1 MSSNNVDNKVVNMQ
15 FNNAQF
21 EAGVKQTLA
30 SLDEL
35 KQSLKFNN
43 SVTGLNAL
51 SSAFNSFSLANISEQ
66 VEALSSRFSTLG
78 IVGMTAI
85 QNITNK
91 MMNLASAKIGGVI
104 SQIQTGGWARA
115 SSIANA
121 RFTLQGML
129 KDSEKV
135 EEAFKSASNAVDG
148 TAYSLDAAV
157 SAASQLATSGIDT
170 GAEMENV
177 LKSIAGTAAMTGTSF
192 EDISNIFVDTASA
205 GRLTGDAL
213 MRLSLRGINAKQI
226 LADSMGYTTEQ
237 ITQMTSKGEISF
249 QEFSKAMQDTFG
261 EHAKEANKT
270 FQGVMSNIKSALSRI
285 GAIFASGIIEN
296 EDFISAL
303 NDVREAINKV
313 KTALMPLEDNANFKN
328 MISALSRLGSKYI
341 KTFSTKTLERFVYW
355 VGLGMDKI
363 TEWADKLTGYKEAAK
378 ETLFG
383 KVADDAEKAS
393 EVVHATAEE
402 IQAAVDIWTKVNY
415 GGWGTMQDRW
425 DKLNKE
431 LGDGAAERVQYLVN
445 QEAAGVKDLENVSLD
460 SLTKIEKSTDDVA
473 SSAAKVTE
481 EVEDTGEALIPVDDI
496 MAGLSKYAKGLKTI
510 IGNIKTTV
518 VKAVTAFRK
527 VFSWKKLTDDISDY
541 GEAFSEFIGYFEIGE
556 ERATKLENSFSGLWS
571 LVDLLRKGIKLLITG
586 GLKILGPSLSFIFDV
601 VLTLTSAIG
610 VALTKFNEWTE
621 KTTGLR
627 AIIVRL
633 YEALSKAVG
642 IVKEFFIRLWN
653 LPAVKQIKESL
664 SELASLVGEKLLT
677 YFEKAVDAISDFF
690 DSFDSGDGD
699 TMDRVLGGINTA
711 LEDMIT
717 FSSDAKTNV
726 SDLMSWFTEGASNI
740 LGFKTET
747 KNAKYEI
754 DKMKQS
760 GDKLLKSDSV
770 GSFMTNA
777 SNTASLM
784 GVSISGL
791 VDSLIGK
798 FNKLDASKVAL
809 ISTGGAMSLL
819 SLSMS
824 YLTYN
829 MGDFLKTIT
838 AFPTEMVNT
847 VKSIRMLI
855 NSMGT
860 YLLNKSQA
868 EILKAFALAVV
879 AVAAAFFVLANY
891 ADKEGLETV
900 AQTMGIMIGLMTLMM
915 VSMGHMA
922 AKFAKEPAYF
932 KTLYGFA
939 ALLIG
944 MAAAVLLLAIALQ
957 EFAKIKFDKD
967 IIAPCIALVTTM
979 GLLIG
984 VAFLM
989 NKVGGEF
996 NSASF
1001 SVLVMASS
1009 LFIIVKAL
1017 KSLVTLDT
1025 TSIMD
1030 KIIALEAVLATL
1042 GGIAALLGAFGTTF
1056 SGSLAILTLIGSIY
1070 LIELTLNYIAVAGI
1084 SMDTIKKNFDKFTPI
1099 LAALGIIAAF
1109 LVAVG
1114 LTCKNTSSMAATII
1128 ATAISIY
1135 IIVQALKQVAELSSW
1150 EIVKGIVTVGF
1161 IILALM
1167 KVLKLLVSYN
1177 AVAKRAGST
1186 LLRVSLAIGLLAI
1199 VLAAVS
1205 TLTVGEIGKGILA
1218 VGALTV
1224 LIAGLIFV
1232 SQFGKQIDYKTIYA
1246 VVVAIGI
1253 LALII
1258 GIMSTFDDEEL
1269 MNAYAAAGIMSL
1281 ALISFG
1287 MSMMLAGKYA
1297 LRLKLGPLIA
1307 MVVALGLIAS
1317 ALVVLSLVGNIGK
1330 MLTTALAISG
1340 ILLSLAS
1347 SMAIM
1352 SKAMGKTNFLKKG
1365 RLLTIITMIGMLA
1378 LVATALYY
1386 LSSRSSEQIAW
1397 AALGIIA
1404 VMVTVMFSF
1413 TELVKRIKEINITKS
1428 TIATLGI
1435 MVGMIF
1441 VLGVIM
1447 TAIIAVSSGKSLPNL
1462 IVVVAGLILLIYTM
1476 SVAIGTT
1483 IKSLN
1488 ATSINSSVLAALAIM
1503 AGVIFVIGGVLTA
1516 IIAVTSVTNSGRIA
1530 VAIAGL
1536 LVVLVAVVDVMV
1548 FIQNNFVAFN
1558 PAVLGY
1564 ALVGIALLVSVAAA
1578 MNLLLNGNN
1587 ADWKKMLAAAGSM
1600 AIVISVL
1607 AAVIGVLTVISTT
1620 TGIIPALVVLG
1631 GLAVVLLSLSVAFRA
1646 FARVAKASVEALK
1659 LLSEIDMSGIDTV
1672 KLLQLVGILNLAII
1686 SCYLAGP
1693 AFISLSLGIVSLGLA
1708 VSVLATGL
1716 LVLSI
1721 PLIATAKAFQSL
1733 ISVISDTNGDIASK
1747 IAAIGAAFAESITS
1761 FVTTLAIKA
1770 PVIKASL
1777 ILLMATTA
1785 SVITEG
1791 INNVTEIVLNGI
1803 VNFLTKLDNKL
1814 PEITEKV
1821 NSIITT
1827 ILKSIAD
1834 NAETFGYYGI
1844 YISVMFLYG
1853 VAEGFNEVAP
1863 YLGELLSDIITGLI
1877 KVIDSALDSLL
1888 PGIGDKLYDFYL
1900 EQAELLYGLLSEW
1913 SSGVGALTGGVA
1925 GLNGVWE
1932 SGYQAIVE
1940 ERAAR
1945 AEEKSQDVGKAMDEG
1960 TAKGIE
1966 DNADKVDKAAQKAV
1980 SNATNQSKAA
1990 SEGAKTTG
1998 DSYGTG
2004 LTDTIS
2010 GYKDK
2015 IKDKITGVVNNEG
2028 LNMNFGTAGMDG
2040 ASTYL
2045 SNFESGVREEKIDLT
2060 GMDDSIKQHYLDA
2073 GYEYSEDGKYLVK
2086 QIKEGS
2092 AQEAASFGDIWEDN
2106 ADVSLMNA
2114 MDDTNEN
2121 MAEKATE
2128 GKDYYIDGLVDFSD
2142 EDLRK
2147 VREAYARIGHEAH
2160 EAVVSPEGLDEN
2172 SPSKKGK
2179 KAAFYYAESL
2189 IIGIRERQSAII
2201 SAYSD
2206 MAGKVCSEAAS
2217 MMASISSIV
2226 QDDSINWTPTITPVV
2241 DASQLQNGSQMLEN
2255 AFGDSA
2261 LNMAA
2266 STSLSVNSSSQ
2277 ATLATQV
2284 QSLSEQV
2291 KKLADTDYSKIL
2303 EGVNFN
2309 IDASTNVDGTP
2320 LKRIASKFTIQQIDD
2335 QTKTY
2340 NMALG
2345 GRA

>member
-66 VEALSSRFSTLG
+66 VEALQNRFSTLG

-91 MMNLASAKIGGVI
+91 VMNLASAKIGGVI
-104 SQIQTGGWARA
+104 SQIQSGGWNRA

-135 EEAFKSASNAVDG
+135 EEAFNSASKAVDG
-148 TAYSLDAAV
+148 TAYSLDSAV
-157 SAASQLATSGIDT
+157 KAASQLATSGIDV
-170 GAEMENV
+170 GEDMENV

-192 EDISNIFVDTASA
+192 DDIADIFVDTASA

-213 MRLSLRGINAKQI
+213 QRLSWRGVNVKQI
-226 LADSMGYTTEQ
+226 LAEQLGYTTEE
-237 ITQMTSKGEISF
+237 ITKMTSKGEISF

-261 EHAKEANKT
+261 EHAKEANNT

-296 EDFISAL
+296 EDLIKTL
-303 NDVREAINKV
+303 NDVREGINKI
-313 KTALMPLEDNANFKN
+313 KNALLPLEDTFKK
-328 MISALSRLGSKYI
+328 MISSLSRLGSKYI
-341 KTFSTKTLERFVYW
+341 KAFGTKTLERFVYW

-363 TEWADKLTGYKEAAK
+363 SEWADKLAGYKEAAK

-402 IQAAVDIWTKVNY
+402 IQAALDIWTKVNY

-460 SLTKIEKSTDDVA
+460 ALSSVKKETDEVADSTAKIA
-473 SSAAKVTE
+473 E
-481 EVEDTGEALIPVDDI
+481 EAGDTGEALIPIDDI
-496 MAGLSKYAKGLKTI
+496 MAGISKYASGIKTI
-510 IGNIKTTV
+510 VGNIKTTV
-518 VKAVTAFRK
+518 VKAVSSFKK
-527 VFSWKKLTDDISDY
+527 VFNWKKLTDDISDY
-541 GEAFSEFIGYFEIGE
+541 GEAFSEFVGYFELND
-556 ERATKLENSFSGLWS
+556 ERAQKLENTFTGLWS
-571 LVDLLRKGIKLLITG
+571 VVDLLRKGIKLLITG
-586 GLKILGPSLSFIFDV
+586 GLNVLGPVLSVALDV
-601 VLTLTSAIG
+601 ILSITSAIG
-610 VALTKFNEWTE
+610 KATTKFNEWTE
-621 KTTGLR
+621 KHTSLTNTVSSFGEKLG
-627 AIIVRL
+627 
-633 YEALSKAVG
+633 KAVVT
-642 IVKEFFIRLWN
+642 VKEFFEKLWN
-653 LPAVKQIKESL
+653 LPAVNQIKESL
-664 SELASLVGEKLLT
+664 SELASLIGDKLIT
-677 YFEKAVDAISDFF
+677 YFEKAVEAVGDFF
-690 DSFDSGDGD
+690 DSFNSSGDD
-699 TMDRVLGGINTA
+699 DSMNRVLGKINTA

-717 FSSDAKTNV
+717 FSSDAKTHV
-726 SDLMSWFTEGASNI
+726 ADLMTWFTDGASSI

-754 DKMKQS
+754 DKMKLS

-915 VSMGHMA
+915 ISMGHMA

-944 MAAAVLLLAIALQ
+944 MAAAVLILAIALQ

-1150 EIVKGIVTVGF
+1150 EIVKGIGTVGF

-1167 KVLKLLVSYN
+1167 EVLKLLVSYN

-1205 TLTVGEIGKGILA
+1205 TLTVGEIGKGLLA

-1307 MVVALGLIAS
+1307 MVVALGLIAA
-1317 ALVVLSLVGNIGK
+1317 ALITLSLIGDIGR
-1330 MLTTALAISG
+1330 MLTAAIAISG

-1365 RLLTIITMIGMLA
+1365 RLWVIISMIGMLA

-1404 VMVTVMFSF
+1404 VMGTVMLLFSKVAKDVQK
-1413 TELVKRIKEINITKS
+1413 LKITNA

-1435 MVGMIF
+1435 MVGVIA
-1441 VLGVIM
+1441 VIGGIM
-1447 TAIIAVSSGKSLPNL
+1447 TALIAVSSGKDPLNL
-1462 IVVVAGLILLIYTM
+1462 GIVIVGLMALIYVTAV
-1476 SVAIGTT
+1476 SIGTLV
-1483 IKSLN
+1483 KALN
-1488 ATSINSSVLAALAIM
+1488 AASINNSVLGALAIM
-1503 AGVIFVIGGVLTA
+1503 AGVIAVIGGVMTA
-1516 IIAVTSVTNSGRIA
+1516 MIAATANTNAGRIT

-1536 LVVLVAVVDVMV
+1536 LIVMIAVVEIMSYISVA
-1548 FIQNNFVAFN
+1548 FTAFN
-1558 PAVLGY
+1558 PATIGY
-1564 ALVGIALLVSVAAA
+1564 ALVGIALLISVAVA
-1578 MNLLLNGNN
+1578 MNMLLTGND
-1587 ADWKKMLAAAGSM
+1587 ADWKKMLAGAASM
-1600 AIVISVL
+1600 AIVMALLATMIS
-1607 AAVIGVLTVISTT
+1607 VLTVIASA
-1620 TGIIPALVVLG
+1620 TGVVPALVVLAG
-1631 GLAVVLLSLSVAFRA
+1631 MAVVLLALSSAFKS
-1646 FARVAKASVEALK
+1646 FALVAKASVAALK
-1659 LLSEIDMSGIDTV
+1659 SLSEIDLSNIDTK
-1672 KLLQLVGILNLAII
+1672 KLLELVGILSLAII
-1686 SCYLAGP
+1686 ACYTAGP
-1693 AFISLSLGIVSLGLA
+1693 AFVALSLGIISLGIA
-1708 VSVLATGL
+1708 VSVLASGL
-1716 LVLSI
+1716 LVLAI
-1721 PLIATAKAFQSL
+1721 PLIATAKAFESL
-1733 ISVISDTNGDIASK
+1733 IKVVSDSNGDIASK
-1747 IAAIGAAFAESITS
+1747 IAGIGVAFAESITQ
-1761 FVTTLAIKA
+1761 FITTLAIKA
-1770 PVIKASL
+1770 PLIKASL
-1777 ILLMATTA
+1777 ILLMATIA
-1785 SVITEG
+1785 SVVAEG
-1791 INNVTEIVLNGI
+1791 LNTVTDIVLDGI

-1821 NSIITT
+1821 NSILRT
-1827 ILKSIAD
+1827 ILQSIAD

-1853 VAEGFNEVAP
+1853 VASGFNEVAP
-1863 YLGELLSDIITGLI
+1863 YLGELLADIINGML
-1877 KVIDSALDSLL
+1877 KVVDSALDALL

-1925 GLNGVWE
+1925 GFNSVWE
-1932 SGYQAIVE
+1932 SGYEAIVE

-1945 AEEKSQDVGKAMDEG
+1945 AEEKSQDVGKAIDEG

-1966 DNADKVDKAAQKAV
+1966 DNSGTVDKAAQKTV

-2010 GYKDK
+2010 GYKDI
-2015 IKDKITGVVNNEG
+2015 IKDKLTNVVNNEG

-2045 SNFESGVREEKIDLT
+2045 NSFESGVREEKIDLS

-2092 AQEAASFGDIWEDN
+2092 AQEAATFGDIWEDN
-2106 ADVSLMNA
+2106 ADQSLMTA

-2121 MAEKATE
+2121 MAEKASE
-2128 GKDYYIDGLVDFSD
+2128 GKDYYIEGLVDISE

-2160 EAVVSPEGLDEN
+2160 EAVVSPDGLDEE
-2172 SPSKKGK
+2172 SPSKKAKQAG
-2179 KAAFYYAESL
+2179 AYYTQGL
-2189 IIGIRERQSAII
+2189 IIGGESLKTQLVAAYTALGSIACDSA
-2201 SAYSD
+2201 A
-2206 MAGKVCSEAAS
+2206 E
-2217 MMASISSIV
+2217 MMSTISSIV
-2226 QDDSINWTPTITPVV
+2226 QDDSIDWTPTIAPVF
-2241 DASQLQNGSQMLEN
+2241 DTSQLQNGSEMLN
-2255 AFGDSA
+2255 DTFGSSA

-2266 STSLSVNSSSQ
+2266 NTSLSVNSSSQ
-2277 ATLATQV
+2277 AALAAQV
-2284 QSLSEQV
+2284 QSLSDQV

-2303 EGVNFN
+2303 EGVAINV
-2309 IDASTNVDGTP
+2309 DASTNVDGTP
-2320 LKRIASKFTIQQIDD
+2320 LKRMASKFTIQQIDD
-2335 QTKTY
+2335 QTRSYT
-2340 NMALG
+2340 MALG